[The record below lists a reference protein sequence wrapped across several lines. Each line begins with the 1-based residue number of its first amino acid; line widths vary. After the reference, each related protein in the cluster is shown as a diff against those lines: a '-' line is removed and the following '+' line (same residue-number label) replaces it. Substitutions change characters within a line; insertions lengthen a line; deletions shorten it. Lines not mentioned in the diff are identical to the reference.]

1 MATNQTCRG
10 ERPFAPTTTK
20 YHRRSIRLKGYD
32 YSQKG
37 VYFIIVCAH
46 KQQCL
51 FGDIVNGKTHLNKYG
66 RIVKEQW
73 LLSSEVRSEIE
84 LDVFVIMPNHFH
96 GIVIISNTNTVGAN
110 GRSPLQMKPR
120 SLSSLMAGFKSSVTS
135 RINHWRNM
143 PSVPVWQRSY
153 YEHIIRSE
161 DELNSIR
168 EYILNNPLHWQFDR
182 ENARRIPPDKAHCD
196 RWGQIE
202 EEIYGKPSGQEPKI
216 LKIT

>member
-1 MATNQTCRG
+1 MFRGLRTERKMATNQTCRG

-110 GRSPLQMKPR
+110 GRSPLQMKTTKLTPFISR
-120 SLSSLMAGFKSSVTS
+120 VKNPFSS
-135 RINHWRNM
+135 
-143 PSVPVWQRSY
+143 
-153 YEHIIRSE
+153 
-161 DELNSIR
+161 
-168 EYILNNPLHWQFDR
+168 
-182 ENARRIPPDKAHCD
+182 
-196 RWGQIE
+196 
-202 EEIYGKPSGQEPKI
+202 
-216 LKIT
+216 

>member
-1 MATNQTCRG
+1 MN
-10 ERPFAPTTTK
+10 PK
-20 YHRRSIRLKGYD
+20 YDPKKHHRRSIRLKGYD

-37 VYFIIVCAH
+37 VYFITVCVN

-51 FGDIVNGKTHLNKYG
+51 LGDVVNGKTHLNKYG

-73 LLSSEVRSEIE
+73 LLSSEMRSEIE

-110 GRSPLQMKPR
+110 GRSPLQMKPK
-120 SLSSLMAGFKSSVTS
+120 SLSSLMAGFKSSATS
-135 RINHWRNM
+135 RINRWRNM
-143 PSVPVWQRSY
+143 PGFPVWQRSY

-168 EYILNNPLHWQFDR
+168 EYILNNPLHWQFDM
-182 ENARRIPPDKAHCD
+182 ENPRHIQNKVCD
-196 RWGQIE
+196 NQWRHLE
-202 EEIYGKPSGQEPKI
+202 ETIYGKAEKT
-216 LKIT
+216 ITVKLLPLHL

>member
-10 ERPFAPTTTK
+10 ERPYAPTTTK

-168 EYILNNPLHWQFDR
+168 EYIINNPLH
-182 ENARRIPPDKAHCD
+182 
-196 RWGQIE
+196 
-202 EEIYGKPSGQEPKI
+202 
-216 LKIT
+216 